1 MRVYFEKPRTTVGW
15 KGLINDPQLNGS
27 FAINKGLRL
36 ARGLLLE
43 LAENGLPTGVE
54 FLDAISPQYIADL
67 VSWGAIGARTTE
79 SQVHRELAS
88 GLSTPV
94 GFKNGTDGSVDI
106 ALDAIKAASAGHVFL
121 SVTKQ
126 GLSAIVE
133 TNGNPCTHIILRGAN
148 SGPNYEASF
157 VQDCA
162 ARLAKAGLPSKV
174 MIDCSHGNSQKKH
187 ERQIIVAD
195 DVVKQL
201 ASLETAFSIAGVMI
215 ESNLVE
221 GSQKIPPEGP
231 AGLKYGQSITDACLD
246 WEATVKVLDNLR
258 EGVRARRQLRPTE
271 SALDAHGHLVN
282 GSSKANGYHDFND
295 ISVLRVG
302 QHAL

>member
-1 MRVYFEKPRTTVGW
+1 M
-15 KGLINDPQLNGS
+15 NGS
-27 FAINKGLRL
+27 YAINKGLRL

-106 ALDAIKAASAGHVFL
+106 AVDAIKAASSGHVFL

-133 TNGNPCTHIILRGAN
+133 TNGNPSTHIILRGSNA
-148 SGPNYEASF
+148 GPNYKAEYVKKTAEK
-157 VQDCA
+157 
-162 ARLAKAGLPSKV
+162 LAKASLPQRI
-174 MIDCSHGNSQKKH
+174 MIDCSHGNSEKKH
-187 ERQIIVAD
+187 DRQPLVAE
-195 DVVKQL
+195 DVANQL
-201 ASLETAFSIAGVMI
+201 GNAETGFAIAGVMI

-221 GSQKIPPEGP
+221 GKQAIPAEGP
-231 AGLKYGQSITDACLD
+231 AGLKYGQSVTDGKFL
-246 WEATVKVLDNLR
+246 
-258 EGVRARRQLRPTE
+258 
-271 SALDAHGHLVN
+271 S
-282 GSSKANGYHDFND
+282 
-295 ISVLRVG
+295 
-302 QHAL
+302 

>member
-1 MRVYFEKPRTTVGW
+1 M
-15 KGLINDPQLNGS
+15 
-27 FAINKGLRL
+27 
-36 ARGLLLE
+36 
-43 LAENGLPTGVE
+43 
-54 FLDAISPQYIADL
+54 
-67 VSWGAIGARTTE
+67 
-79 SQVHRELAS
+79 
-88 GLSTPV
+88 
-94 GFKNGTDGSVDI
+94 
-106 ALDAIKAASAGHVFL
+106 
-121 SVTKQ
+121 
-126 GLSAIVE
+126 
-133 TNGNPCTHIILRGAN
+133 
-148 SGPNYEASF
+148 
-157 VQDCA
+157 
-162 ARLAKAGLPSKV
+162 
-174 MIDCSHGNSQKKH
+174 
-187 ERQIIVAD
+187 
-195 DVVKQL
+195 

-231 AGLKYGQSITDACLD
+231 AGLKYGQSITDGTTASLLMQVKLKTLAIACLD

>member
-1 MRVYFEKPRTTVGW
+1 MDPSSALPAKLLKEYADRCKPDLHIIMRVYFEKPRTTGKQLSLTDPCKQTLDVSLVGW

-195 DVVKQL
+195 DVV
-201 ASLETAFSIAGVMI
+201 
-215 ESNLVE
+215 
-221 GSQKIPPEGP
+221 
-231 AGLKYGQSITDACLD
+231 
-246 WEATVKVLDNLR
+246 
-258 EGVRARRQLRPTE
+258 
-271 SALDAHGHLVN
+271 GHV
-282 GSSKANGYHDFND
+282 A
-295 ISVLRVG
+295 
-302 QHAL
+302 HALSQALLTSSIGQAVG